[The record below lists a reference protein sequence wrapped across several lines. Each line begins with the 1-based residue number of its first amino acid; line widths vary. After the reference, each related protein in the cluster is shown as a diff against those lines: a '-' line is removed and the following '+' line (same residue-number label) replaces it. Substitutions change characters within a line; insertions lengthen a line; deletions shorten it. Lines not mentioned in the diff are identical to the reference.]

1 MIRLMDF
8 RPRMS
13 GARSVIGV
21 SVGWLGISMVADGLP
36 ALVLPYRMAGLG
48 SSDATSL
55 GLVTLLALSAAG
67 FVQPLAGRFSDR
79 YGRVRVLALGI
90 ASAMAGLALVA
101 LGQSLELVVV
111 GFVVTMLG
119 VGIAQAGQQPLL
131 ADHVSPIARGRASG
145 AKNVFDVGG
154 ALLGFAVLAA
164 FLGRGALAESTGALA
179 VTLAVSCAAGLLLLK
194 GARRHAAAQAAWAPA
209 ESPDMP
215 PGIEQQLHARLVRLV
230 VARFLFLLGVYVVG
244 RYLFLF
250 VAAAGGHS
258 PEAAAELA
266 GTLLVALAALTVVAS
281 MPAGWLT
288 DLLGRRTLMLAG
300 ALIGSVGIATM
311 ALASGLGLMLAGGA
325 LLALG
330 SAAFSAASWAALVDA
345 TAGADAGRLLGLAN
359 LGTVGAAAVAGTFG
373 ILIDLGSSFA
383 PGAGFLV
390 GFGLAAICAA
400 IGGIVAW
407 RSTPHTV
414 AVRLGTRPA
423 TVVR

>member
-1 MIRLMDF
+1 
-8 RPRMS
+8 MS

-21 SVGWLGISMVADGLP
+21 SVGWLGISMIADGLP
-36 ALVLPYRMAGLG
+36 ALVLPYMMAGLG

-55 GLVTLLALSAAG
+55 GLVTLVALGAAG
-67 FVQPLAGRFSDR
+67 LVQPLAGRFSDR
-79 YGRVRVLALGI
+79 HGRVGVLAVGV

-101 LGQSLELVVV
+101 VAQSLELIVV

-131 ADHVSPIARGRASG
+131 AEHVSPMSRGGASG

-154 ALLGFAVLAA
+154 ALLGFALLAA
-164 FLGRGALAESTGALA
+164 LLGRGALAEAMAVLA
-179 VTLAVSCAAGLLLLK
+179 VTLAAAAGLGLVLLR
-194 GARRHAAAQAAWAPA
+194 GARRSAAEQAAWAPA
-209 ESPDMP
+209 EQRPLPADKPDLRA
-215 PGIEQQLHARLVRLV
+215 QLLRLV

-244 RYLFLF
+244 RYLFVF
-250 VAAAGGHS
+250 VAAAGGQS

-266 GTLLVALAALTVVAS
+266 GTVLVALAALTVVAS
-281 MPAGWLT
+281 LPAGWLT
-288 DLLGRRTLMLAG
+288 DLLGRRTMMLAG
-300 ALIGSVGIATM
+300 GLIGSAGIATM
-311 ALASGLGLMLAGGA
+311 ALASGLALLLAGGA

-330 SAAFSAASWAALVDA
+330 SAAFSAASWAALVDGS
-345 TAGADAGRLLGLAN
+345 AGADAGRLLGLAN

-373 ILIDLGSSFA
+373 MLIDLGSSFA

-407 RSTPHTV
+407 RSTPHS
-414 AVRLGTRPA
+414 AAMRLLTRPA
-423 TVVR
+423 AVAR